1 VEMHER
7 ANPEFP
13 SMQKERKM
21 EREVFSTCLWPA
33 QDFLNIFELNLT
45 HVDCYH
51 LKAACDGDQRGNN
64 QC

>member
-1 VEMHER
+1 
-7 ANPEFP
+7 
-13 SMQKERKM
+13 M